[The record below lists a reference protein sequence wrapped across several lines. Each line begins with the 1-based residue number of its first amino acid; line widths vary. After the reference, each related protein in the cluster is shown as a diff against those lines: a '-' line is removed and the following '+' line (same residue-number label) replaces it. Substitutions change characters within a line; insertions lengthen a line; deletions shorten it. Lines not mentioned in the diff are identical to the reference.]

1 MDAQK
6 LEQILKAL
14 AQGTMST
21 DEAFDELKGMT
32 FDDVGFA
39 KIDQYREA
47 RQGIPEVIYCPGK
60 TASQVVAIVHAM
72 RVRHNVVLAS
82 RADRAL
88 AEKVLAMI
96 PDGYYDELSRTL
108 IFCPGGETGFNELG
122 LACDGQPKVAV
133 VTAGTADLAVA
144 EESAI
149 YLKAAGMGV
158 ERITD
163 VGVAGIHRLFP
174 YIDTLNNALAVI
186 VIAGMDG
193 ALPSVIGGLVKPPV
207 ICVPTSTG
215 YGASFQGLSALLTML
230 NSCAAGLTVVN
241 IDNGFGAAMAAVRI
255 ANVCNL
261 TSVLKEPGV

>member
-1 MDAQK
+1 MDANR

-14 AQGTMST
+14 AQGNLSS

-39 KIDQYREA
+39 KIDQYRQA

-60 TASQVVAIVHAM
+60 TASQVVAIAHAM
-72 RVRHNVVLAS
+72 KGKHNIVLAS
-82 RADRAL
+82 RAERTL
-88 AEKVLAMI
+88 ADAVLGMI
-96 PDGYYDELSRTL
+96 PDGYYDEPSRTL
-108 IFCPGGETGFNELG
+108 IFCPGGETGFNEIG
-122 LACDGQPKVAV
+122 LKNAHQPKVAV
-133 VTAGTADLAVA
+133 VTAGTADLPVA
-144 EESAI
+144 EEAAV
-149 YLKAAGMGV
+149 YLKASGIGV

-174 YIDTLNNALAVI
+174 YVDILNDALAVI

-255 ANVCNL
+255 ASVCNL
-261 TSVLKEPGV
+261 KDVLR

>member
-6 LEQILKAL
+6 LETILKAL
-14 AQGTMST
+14 AQGQMSP
-21 DEAFDELKGMT
+21 DEAFDQLKGMT
-32 FDDVGFA
+32 FDDIGFA

-60 TASQVVAIVHAM
+60 TASQIVAIVHAM
-72 RVRHNVVLAS
+72 KVRHYVVLAS

-88 AEKVLAMI
+88 AEKIHAMI

-108 IFCPGGETGFNELG
+108 IFCRGGESGFNEIG
-122 LACDGQPKVAV
+122 LKSAARPKVAV

-144 EESAI
+144 EEAAI
-149 YLKAAGMGV
+149 YLKASGIGV
-158 ERITD
+158 ERISD

-174 YIDTLNNALAVI
+174 YIDTLNNSLVVI
-186 VIAGMDG
+186 VVAGMDG
-193 ALPSVIGGLVKPPV
+193 ALPSVIGGLVRPPV

-255 ANVCNL
+255 AGVCNL
-261 TSVLKEPGV
+261 TNVLEEPGV

>member
-14 AQGTMST
+14 AQGSMST

-39 KIDQYREA
+39 KIDQYRQA

-60 TASQVVAIVHAM
+60 TTSQIIAIVHAM
-72 RVRHNVVLAS
+72 KAKHNVVLAS
-82 RADRAL
+82 RADEAV

-96 PDGYYDELSRTL
+96 QEGYYDELSRTL
-108 IFCPGGETGFNELG
+108 IFCPGGEVGFSEIG
-122 LACDGQPKVAV
+122 LANAGRSKVAV
-133 VTAGTADLAVA
+133 VTAGTADLSVA
-144 EESAI
+144 EEAAI

-158 ERITD
+158 ERISD

-174 YIDTLNNALAVI
+174 YIDILNNVLAVI

-255 ANVCNL
+255 ASVCNL
-261 TSVLKEPGV
+261 TNACTEPGV